1 MSFEKSIQQWVQ
13 LDNQLKKYAEAT
25 KELRSKKNELSDKI
39 MEIATEENH
48 LQSQINISDGKLRF
62 TETKQTAPITLSFLK
77 TCLGEIIHNEEKVD
91 QIMDHIKSR
100 REVKT
105 VSEIKRTYK

>member
-13 LDNQLKKYAEAT
+13 IDNQLKKYAEAT
-25 KELRSKKNELSDKI
+25 KELRAKKNELSEKI
-39 MEIATEENH
+39 MDIATEENH

-62 TETKQTAPITLSFLK
+62 AETKQTAPITLNFLK

-100 REVKT
+100 REVK
-105 VSEIKRTYK
+105 SIPEIKRTYK